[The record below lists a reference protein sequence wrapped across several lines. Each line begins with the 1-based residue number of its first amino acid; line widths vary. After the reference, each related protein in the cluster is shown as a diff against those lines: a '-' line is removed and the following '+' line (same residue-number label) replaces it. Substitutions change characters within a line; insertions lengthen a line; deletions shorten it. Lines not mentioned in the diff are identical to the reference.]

1 VLAHN
6 APALT
11 RGLPGI
17 EKAPEL
23 TPQVVQLGNL
33 SLQKGAH
40 MNARPWLC
48 APKRNDAPY
57 LAQSQSETPG
67 LRDEVEH
74 AEDIGRIRAI
84 ARWGASGCR
93 ENAPRLIQP

>member
-40 MNARPWLC
+40 MNARPRLC
-48 APKRNDAPY
+48 ASKRNDAPD
-57 LAQSQSETPG
+57 LAQSQS
-67 LRDEVEH
+67 
-74 AEDIGRIRAI
+74 
-84 ARWGASGCR
+84 
-93 ENAPRLIQP
+93 

>member
-1 VLAHN
+1 MLADN
-6 APALT
+6 TTALT

-40 MNARPWLC
+40 MNARP
-48 APKRNDAPY
+48 
-57 LAQSQSETPG
+57 
-67 LRDEVEH
+67 
-74 AEDIGRIRAI
+74 
-84 ARWGASGCR
+84 
-93 ENAPRLIQP
+93 